1 MRSAAAAR
9 RLAPVWES
17 AEGGPWRTLLE
28 LLIRERDRDITV
40 PQILRDLDLGV
51 ELADGL
57 REQIASLERENLVVH
72 HRRGRLRLRTKLHLV
87 VGRLSI
93 PARSREIGGHWGATG
108 AFGFVGSADPG
119 GDLYVPSRG
128 LSGARHG
135 DTVLA
140 REIEAG
146 RSKRRQGEVVA
157 ILERAPSRFA
167 GEVILSEG
175 RLRIRP
181 RDEKLATEVAL
192 IEEPQLIE
200 SEEGHERRTRS
211 ARGAVSRG
219 PGGGTPRRGG
229 RGMTSRQPGE
239 GSPLRGDREL
249 ASPSKQAGA
258 AGREG
263 SSGKSP
269 GPQPGDLVI
278 AELVGGRADRAHV
291 VEVIGPADAPGA
303 AERLVRAELALPAE
317 FPPALEAEAGRIAER
332 GIQEGDLHGRVDF
345 RVMDTITIDPADA
358 RDFDDAVGLER
369 LEGGAVR
376 LWAHIADVAHYV
388 LPGGALDREALARG
402 TSVYFPGSV
411 IPMLPHALS
420 SGICSLREGEDRL
433 VQSVGIDYDREGRL
447 KAVRFTDGVIRCT
460 ARLTYEQAAEAM
472 TDRSAL
478 SAMGEKGERA
488 ASLLAQLAPLA
499 RILTRRRIERGALDL
514 DLPEIEFDPGKEG
527 APVALRVRDRTEA
540 HRMIEEF
547 MLAANEA
554 VARHLVER
562 KAPSLHRVHEPPDPE
577 DVREVEESLA
587 EVGVRPGRGGS
598 QAGKL
603 QRILTLFRGRPEEAI
618 VSRFVLRAMKLA
630 RYAPEPGA
638 HFGLALDR
646 YTHFTSPI
654 RRYPDLI
661 VHRVLKSVRGAR
673 GGEAD
678 GARGGRVDG
687 TGGGSRYAREALEPM
702 ASESSRLER
711 RAEEAERAVNDLLAA
726 RHMLPMI
733 GRELGGRVSGKVRSG
748 IFVALEGE
756 GFPPGSVEGFAPVA
770 RSSSFALTE
779 AVRVRLEE
787 VDLLRGRLRLSLL
800 EV

>member
-1 MRSAAAAR
+1 MRSATAAR
-9 RLAPVWES
+9 RLAPVWEIE
-17 AEGGPWRTLLE
+17 EGVPWQTLLE
-28 LLIRERDRDITV
+28 RLIRERDRDITV
-40 PQILRDLDLGV
+40 PQILRDLDLG
-51 ELADGL
+51 EEMADGL

-93 PARSREIGGHWGATG
+93 PARSREIGGHRGASG
-108 AFGFVGSADPG
+108 AFGFVSSAEPG

-181 RDEKLATEVAL
+181 RDEKIAVEVAL
-192 IEEPQLIE
+192 IEEPRIIE
-200 SEEGHERRTRS
+200 SEEGYERRTRS
-211 ARGAVSRG
+211 ARGPGSREPARG
-219 PGGGTPRRGG
+219 FPRRGG
-229 RGMTSRQPGE
+229 R
-239 GSPLRGDREL
+239 EL
-249 ASPSKQAGA
+249 ASPQIA
-258 AGREG
+258 AGDAGGEG
-263 SSGKSP
+263 GSEGKP
-269 GPQPGDLVI
+269 GPQPGDFVI
-278 AELVGGRADRAHV
+278 AELAGGGADRAHV
-291 VEVIGPADAPGA
+291 VEIIGPADAPGA
-303 AERLVRAELALPAE
+303 AERLVRSELALPAE
-317 FPPALEAEAGRIAER
+317 FPPALEAEAGRIAAR
-332 GIQEGDLHGRVDF
+332 GIQDDDLHGRVDF
-345 RVMDTITIDPADA
+345 RGTDAITIDPVDA

-376 LWAHIADVAHYV
+376 LWVHIADVAHYV
-388 LPGGALDREALARG
+388 LPDGALDREALARG

-411 IPMLPHALS
+411 IPMLPHSLS

-433 VQSVGIDYDREGRL
+433 VQSVGIDYDREGKSR
-447 KAVRFTDGVIRCT
+447 AVRFTDGVIRCT
-460 ARLTYEQAAEAM
+460 ARLAYEQAAEAM
-472 TDRSAL
+472 LDRSTL

-488 ASLLAQLAPLA
+488 AALLAQLAPLA

-527 APVALRVRDRTEA
+527 VPVALRVRDRTEA

-562 KAPSLHRVHEPPDPE
+562 KAPALHRVHEPPDPE

-587 EVGVRPGRGGS
+587 EVGVRPGRGGG

-603 QRILTLFRGRPEEAI
+603 QRILNLFRGRPEEAI

-630 RYAPEPGA
+630 RYSPEPGV

-654 RRYPDLI
+654 RRYPDLV
-661 VHRVLKSVRGAR
+661 VHRVLKSARQGR
-673 GGEAD
+673 GGEAAGGRAGAVD
-678 GARGGRVDG
+678 GA
-687 TGGGSRYAREALEPM
+687 GGGARFTREALEPI
-702 ASESSRLER
+702 AAESSRLER

-756 GFPPGSVEGFAPVA
+756 GFPPGSVEGFAPIV
-770 RSSSFALTE
+770 RSSSFSLTE
-779 AVRVRLEE
+779 PVRVRLEE
-787 VDLLRGRLRLSLL
+787 VDLLRGRLRLSLV
-800 EV
+800 EH